1 LEQNIGNLAAINDS
15 VIAKHDSRILLL
27 ESKVDNMQFKPQING
42 KNLEIERN
50 SSGKDANDGI
60 E

>member
-1 LEQNIGNLAAINDS
+1 LEQNLGNLAAINDS
-15 VIAKHDSRILLL
+15 LIAKHDSRILLL
-27 ESKVDNMQFKPQING
+27 EIKIDNMQFKPQING
-42 KNLEIERN
+42 QNLQTERN